1 MSGRDI
7 TRHKLRDARRPIV
20 SRPYKILTPGRPI
33 RNRKLTRLGARKPVG
48 KEAIMLDVAFVAL
61 GLAALAP
68 MDKRADDAY
77 E

>member
-1 MSGRDI
+1 
-7 TRHKLRDARRPIV
+7 
-20 SRPYKILTPGRPI
+20 
-33 RNRKLTRLGARKPVG
+33 VG